1 MQIVHRILEIIGGAT
16 IVIGGISLFFSNLI
30 RDFLKQRW
38 KNAGDIETDKEKAFN
53 AIERIQ
59 PEQYTRHQYE
69 VCVELWNALADV
81 RSATDALWESAT
93 EENIVSLNKQLR
105 TIQTKIYS
113 WNLFFAATGR
123 ATRTG
128 HPHSWKF

>member
-105 TIQTKIYS
+105 PYKPRYIHGTYFLS
-113 WNLFFAATGR
+113 SNR
-123 ATRTG
+123 
-128 HPHSWKF
+128 